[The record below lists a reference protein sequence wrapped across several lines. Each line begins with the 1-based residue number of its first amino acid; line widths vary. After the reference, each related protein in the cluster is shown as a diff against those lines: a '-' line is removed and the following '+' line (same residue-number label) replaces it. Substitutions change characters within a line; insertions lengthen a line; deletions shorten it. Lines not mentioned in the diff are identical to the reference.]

1 MEVMIEAQGQIDHL
15 HGFGNG
21 LGPAAEAR
29 EKMADVAVVLL
40 DREGQVFAGDEMV
53 FRDET
58 VKAVPVVGEEG
69 LAREADFIEELLTGG
84 VITATKHPGDGA
96 ASDRV
101 ICSPNPEFLSLFLRK
116 CHISSSGDNNSL
128 GRHRRFGQPA
138 GFITNPL
145 EDRDIAD
152 PENARDAAKAHIAH
166 CVKHQRQSL
175 HGRRLAA
182 RRRVRE
188 IAAAGLAL
196 VALQI
201 SNRSPLDVI
210 RPVTALADNLAHGSL
225 CLRRTMPFYTRSLTC
240 IYS

>member
-15 HGFGNG
+15 HGFGND

-40 DREGQVFAGDEMV
+40 DREGQVFAGEELV

-116 CHISSSGDNNSL
+116 CHISSSVI
-128 GRHRRFGQPA
+128 
-138 GFITNPL
+138 ITVS
-145 EDRDIAD
+145 A
-152 PENARDAAKAHIAH
+152 
-166 CVKHQRQSL
+166 
-175 HGRRLAA
+175 
-182 RRRVRE
+182 
-188 IAAAGLAL
+188 
-196 VALQI
+196 
-201 SNRSPLDVI
+201 
-210 RPVTALADNLAHGSL
+210 VTAGSGSRRAS
-225 CLRRTMPFYTRSLTC
+225 LRTHLRTATSLTPRPRAMLQKL
-240 IYS
+240 ILPIA